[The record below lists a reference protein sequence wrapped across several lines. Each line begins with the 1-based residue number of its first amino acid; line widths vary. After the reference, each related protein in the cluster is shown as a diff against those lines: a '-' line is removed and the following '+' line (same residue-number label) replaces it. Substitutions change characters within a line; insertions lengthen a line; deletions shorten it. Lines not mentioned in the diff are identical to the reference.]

1 MTQISRFDQILESVE
16 NLSADEQEAL
26 IDVIRHRLKER
37 RRDAIAANIA
47 QAKVEYESGQVFRGN
62 LSQIMDEL
70 RK

>member
-1 MTQISRFDQILESVE
+1 MTQISRFNQILESVE

-47 QAKVEYESGQVFRGN
+47 QAQVEYASGKIFRGT